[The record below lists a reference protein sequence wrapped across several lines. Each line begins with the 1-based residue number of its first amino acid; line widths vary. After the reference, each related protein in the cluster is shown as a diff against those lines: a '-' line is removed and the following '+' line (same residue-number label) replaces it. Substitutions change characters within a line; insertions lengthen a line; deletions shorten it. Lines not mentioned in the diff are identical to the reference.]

1 MESQTLPNN
10 TNNQIFTILRVLIG
24 VILLS
29 SIDIEQLFNGVLA
42 FGWQLFGKLLYFFK
56 DGQLILVVKYYNVEL

>member
-10 TNNQIFTILRVLIG
+10 TNNSQIFTILRVLIG

-29 SIDIEQLFNGVLA
+29 PIDIEQLFNGVLA
-42 FGWQLFGKLLYFFK
+42 FGWPVIWQIII
-56 DGQLILVVKYYNVEL
+56 LIQGWAINIGSKIL